1 MSNTKKTTAATGYLS
16 NLEESILSNIV
27 YEVDLLRGMT
37 SSTLRST
44 AVLAIIT
51 LMLFNPYTL
60 GASAVVGAMAG
71 VSGYILYTA
80 YSMGKKKSGYPHF
93 EATHMIGLLFAFPF
107 MVVIGVICGMAGYY
121 GVELMGVA
129 LLG

>member
-27 YEVDLLRGMT
+27 FEVDLLRGMT

-51 LMLFNPYTL
+51 LMLFNSYTL
-60 GASAVVGAMAG
+60 GASAVVGAMAA
-71 VSGYILYTA
+71 VSGYMLY
-80 YSMGKKKSGYPHF
+80 SIWHG
-93 EATHMIGLLFAFPF
+93 
-107 MVVIGVICGMAGYY
+107 
-121 GVELMGVA
+121 
-129 LLG
+129 